1 MMRNAD
7 QTNQARGRA
16 EVRELRSPVSGW
28 KTVALLL
35 LVRQIKRR
43 LREQMTSEEALEQ
56 AKALARRVRDE
67 AAQRDVAHPQGRYP
81 AAIQPSTERQSSIPR

>member
-1 MMRNAD
+1 MPIRLIKHEAVPKC
-7 QTNQARGRA
+7 GSF
-16 EVRELRSPVSGW
+16 EVRFPDGRPSRFFYWDDESS
-28 KTVALLL
+28 
-35 LVRQIKRR
+35 RR

-67 AAQRDVAHPQGRYP
+67 AAQRDVANPQGRYP

>member
-1 MMRNAD
+1 MPIRLIKHEAVPKC
-7 QTNQARGRA
+7 GSF
-16 EVRELRSPVSGW
+16 EVRFPDGRPSRFFYWDDESS
-28 KTVALLL
+28 
-35 LVRQIKRR
+35 RR